1 MRQKERFQNQRGKC
15 PQKGD
20 TSPLD
25 FGNVPILTAKN
36 LKKYFTAPAGF
47 FKTSKTQIKAVDGVN
62 IELKY
67 GETLGI
73 VGETG
78 SGKTTLAKL
87 LVGLYKP
94 TAGKIYY
101 EDSNKLVRKNIQ
113 MVFQDP
119 YNSLDPRMKINDALK
134 EGIIIHNIVE
144 SSKVR
149 ERLLKL
155 LDMVELPRASLSKYP
170 HEFSGGEKQR
180 IAIARAL
187 SCEPK
192 LVIYDEPV
200 SSLDVSI
207 QGKILHLLLELQQ
220 RLNLSYVFISHDI
233 LVVRA
238 ISDRIAVMYQGKI
251 VEEGATGKICET
263 PSAAYTKQLMSAA
276 SYGKIDM

>member
-1 MRQKERFQNQRGKC
+1 MLKAE
-15 PQKGD
+15 
-20 TSPLD
+20 
-25 FGNVPILTAKN
+25 NV
-36 LKKYFTAPAGF
+36 KKYFSIEQGF
-47 FKTSKTQIKAVDGVN
+47 FKRSKGIIKAVDDVSLILGR
-62 IELKY
+62 

-87 LVGLYKP
+87 LVGLYEP
-94 TAGKIYY
+94 TSGIISY
-101 EDSNKLVRKNIQ
+101 EGENIKKDIQ

-119 YNSLDPRMKINDALK
+119 YNSLDPKMKIKDTLK
-134 EGIIIHNIVE
+134 EGIIIHKLLHPKYIL
-144 SSKVR
+144 K
-149 ERLLKL
+149 RLEDL
-155 LDMVELPRASLSKYP
+155 LDMVQLPKDSLNKYP

-192 LVIYDEPV
+192 LIICDEPV

-207 QGKILHLLLELQQ
+207 QGKILHLLTDLQE

-233 LVVRA
+233 LVVKA

-251 VEEGATGKICET
+251 VEEGPCDKICNE
-263 PSAAYTKQLMSAA
+263 PSNEYTKELMQAA
-276 SYGKIDM
+276 SYNKA